1 MRVSTEG
8 SRAVTARRVSSVRF
22 YPLAGAMSP
31 LLLFVPLSLK
41 RSSYLGMPEEYR
53 AAPRA
58 PFRIQRVLGLTAIL
72 TRIHRSPVRFR
83 CRAQELKFTTPATS
97 NARRGRPSDA

>member
-58 PFRIQRVLGLTAIL
+58 PFRSDGSPRQPVRVVAEKMRPLLASVASSPQRVAE
-72 TRIHRSPVRFR
+72 P
-83 CRAQELKFTTPATS
+83 C
-97 NARRGRPSDA
+97 

>member
-8 SRAVTARRVSSVRF
+8 SRAVTARRVSSVRS

-31 LLLFVPLSLK
+31 LLLFVPLSLR

-53 AAPRA
+53 AAFGWIGVTTAFGYRSIDPIGVEA
-58 PFRIQRVLGLTAIL
+58 PACVISAAL
-72 TRIHRSPVRFR
+72 
-83 CRAQELKFTTPATS
+83 
-97 NARRGRPSDA
+97 